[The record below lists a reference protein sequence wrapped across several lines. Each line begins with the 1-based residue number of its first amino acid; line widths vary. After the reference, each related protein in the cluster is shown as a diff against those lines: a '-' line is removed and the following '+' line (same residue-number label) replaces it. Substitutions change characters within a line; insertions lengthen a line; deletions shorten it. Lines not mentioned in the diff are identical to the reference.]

1 MKRRVP
7 RVKRKT
13 RPRKS
18 LRNVLIVWFLL
29 FSIVPLAFITGYS
42 LIKYEQAIDQELS
55 QRLKGNAREI
65 VVMLS
70 EFESTLLKENEVHRT
85 DRALAYYLSADNDT
99 RARQLLTKWL
109 VSGLAQ
115 RMWLYSADARLRI
128 ALYEEDSGRV
138 ASKSNLESGD
148 VELNEAFLSKLQGKD
163 YMGLIDI
170 HVDPAKG
177 SKSGKWDSRI
187 DLVVFS
193 KVKNAQGRVVG
204 YLEEVITM
212 DDSFQQSLSNRMNT
226 EIFFFQVDKE
236 NVVATHDDLM
246 LYKSDTFAQKI
257 QEGDQR
263 FFDLN
268 VRETPYKF
276 LLERLKWGNEEM
288 VLGLGASKQAARAV
302 LKNVNLA
309 FFSVVGFVVFLL
321 VILSLVISKV
331 VLKPIYDVLTA
342 IEKSDYSKGLVEVP
356 ETNNTELGLLAR
368 SFNKLSR
375 RTYESQQ
382 ALQENVKELE
392 QANSEIKDA
401 QARLV
406 HAAKM
411 ASLGQLVAGVAHEL
425 NNPIGFIYSNMT
437 HLREYSEKLIHLL
450 EVAEKDPKS
459 LPKAKEDAELDFI
472 KEDLPKL
479 IASCEDGARRTRD
492 IVVGLR
498 NFSRLE
504 ESSIREVDVHEGLSK
519 TLELLSG
526 ELKNRIKVVK
536 DFGEIPKIM
545 AYPGELNQVF
555 MNILSNAAQ
564 AIEGEGEIRV
574 TTKKVK
580 GGMIEIAIQDTGR
593 GMSKDIAEKVFDP
606 FFTTKTLGKGTGLG
620 LSISYGVIQKHG
632 GEILVESEVGK
643 GTTFRIH
650 LPVK

>member
-1 MKRRVP
+1 MRR
-7 RVKRKT
+7 KA

-42 LIKYEQAIDQELS
+42 LIKYEQAIDKELS
-55 QRLKGNAREI
+55 QRLEGNAREI
-65 VVMLS
+65 SVMLG
-70 EFESTLLKENEVHRT
+70 EFESTLLKENELHRS
-85 DRALAYYLSADNDT
+85 DRALAYYLSTENES
-99 RARQLLTKWL
+99 RARQLLNKWL

-115 RMWLYSADARLRI
+115 RIWLYSADARLKI
-128 ALYEEDSGRV
+128 ALYEEDSGQV

-148 VELNEAFLSKLQGKD
+148 VELNQEFLNKLQGRD

-177 SKSGKWDSRI
+177 ASEKKWDSRI
-187 DLVVFS
+187 DLVIFS

-212 DDSFQQSLSNRMNT
+212 DDNFLNSLRNRMNT
-226 EIFFFQVDKE
+226 EIFFFQADKE
-236 NVVATHDDLM
+236 SVVATHDDLM
-246 LYKSDTFAQKI
+246 LYKAETFAKELQDGEQK
-257 QEGDQR
+257 

-276 LLERLKWGNEEM
+276 QLKKLSWGSEEM
-288 VLGLGASKQAARAV
+288 ILGLGASKQAARAV

-321 VILSLVISKV
+321 IILSLVISKV

-356 ETNNTELGLLAR
+356 ESNNTELGLLAK

-375 RTYESQQ
+375 RTYDSQK

-392 QANSEIKDA
+392 LANSEIKEA
-401 QARLV
+401 QTRLV

-437 HLREYSEKLIHLL
+437 HLREYSEKLIALL
-450 EVAEKDPKS
+450 DVAETDPKR
-459 LPKAKEDAELDFI
+459 LPKAKEEAELDFI
-472 KEDLPKL
+472 KKDLPKL

-492 IVVGLR
+492 IVIGLR

-504 ESSIREVDVHEGLSK
+504 ESSIKEVDIHEGLSK

-536 DFGEIPKIM
+536 DFGDIPKIM

-555 MNILSNAAQ
+555 MNILSNATQ

-574 TTKKVK
+574 ATKKVK
-580 GGMIEIAIQDTGR
+580 GKMVEISIQDSGK
-593 GMSKDIAEKVFDP
+593 GMNKETVEKVFDP
-606 FFTTKTLGKGTGLG
+606 FFTTKTLGNGTGLG

-632 GEILVESEVGK
+632 GEILVDSEIGK
-643 GTTFRIH
+643 GTTFRIL
-650 LPVK
+650 LPI